1 MGRSI
6 ERASRRLVVSV
17 GVGTL
22 LIAVLLLLHVG
33 MGTVWIS
40 PDRVLAALL
49 DRAHDPV
56 DRQIVWDLRAPRAIV
71 GLICGAMLGLSG
83 ALLQV
88 TMRKRNPLADPW
100 LTGVST
106 GGVLAGVL
114 VLSGIIGIAVSG
126 PGLTLVVLA
135 GCLAGGGLVYLLS
148 VQRGRVEPIRLVLIA
163 VIVNAALALIT
174 SLLMLRAGNAIGG
187 MLPWLIGSLNAT
199 VWDDV
204 WRVVPVAL
212 LAIPAAALT
221 APVVTVLQLSDDV
234 AASVGVRVQLARSAI
249 FVVAAALAAGTVSV
263 TAPSGSWA

>member
-71 GLICGAMLGLSG
+71 GLIRGAMLGLSG

-88 TMRKRNPLADPW
+88 TMRNPLADPW

-221 APVVTVLQLSDDV
+221 ARVVTVLQLSDDV